1 MGRGRRSVIHR
12 HVNPHFLSEFSSYD
26 VAGNIY
32 QGSPSRVHARRR
44 DDFPQALDAQQRDG
58 AARPRAGVAVEEVV
72 PTRRGVG
79 SGRRCSPCHRMQ
91 LSSRSE
97 GLKLNERGGRHEW
110 IHWYTMS
117 KQTLL
122 ATS

>member
-58 AARPRAGVAVEEVV
+58 AARPRARVAVEDVV
-72 PTRRGVG
+72 PTRLGVG
-79 SGRRCSPCHRMQ
+79 PARRCSPRHGMPKGSKRVEGHSVEPCQ
-91 LSSRSE
+91 
-97 GLKLNERGGRHEW
+97 GLK
-110 IHWYTMS
+110 
-117 KQTLL
+117 
-122 ATS
+122 